1 MTFDQNTNVSAY
13 REQRVKRRE
22 DLRLVRGAGRYTG
35 DLRPEGLL
43 YVAFLRSPHP
53 HARIN
58 RIAVAAAAA
67 AEGVVAVITGADLYA
82 AGLKD
87 SPGGFAVP
95 RPDGRPAP
103 KTNRP
108 ALAADRVRHVGE
120 AVVAVVA
127 ETQARAVDACELI
140 EIEYEELPAVTTVG
154 AMTSGIPALWD
165 EAAQDNIAFRW
176 EGGDAAAVDA
186 ALRTASHVTIQTM
199 RVSRVAVNSMEPR
212 NVLVIPQDDERLL
225 VHASHQSPFTLRDAL
240 EAVGFEKGG
249 IHVQVGDVGG
259 SFGLKM
265 GIVLEAIVV
274 AHAARTVRRP
284 VFWESTRNEAFQSD
298 DHARE
303 LEATAEIGFDK
314 SNRIVGLRV
323 SIRANL
329 GAYVTGKSGWTIG
342 NIGGVAGVYA
352 IPAIHAEVYGILT
365 NTVHTAAYRGA
376 GRPEA
381 TYVIERVLDVAAVEL
396 GVSPFELRRVNLIAP
411 SAMPYQTALTF
422 KYDCGEFEEGMKI
435 AAGLADLA
443 GFEVRRT
450 EAGKRGKLRGIG
462 ISNSIEVAG
471 GPFKVL
477 APDMARV
484 SLLTDGRLLLQ
495 TGSMSVGQSFETV
508 FPQLIADMFGIPADQ
523 VEYNQGDTDV
533 LPSGR
538 GNGGS
543 SALCVG
549 GSAVSEAATVLR
561 GDLIEIAAKLLGA
574 PADSVSLSNGMLR
587 SQWGNRTLTLAELA
601 AETEPASERIV
612 VQATGVF
619 KPPAETYP
627 NGTHICE
634 VEVDPETGEI
644 EIVSYTAVE
653 DIGNVINPMTAE
665 GQIQGGV
672 VQGIGQAFGEEVCFD
687 TNGQLLTA
695 SFMDYAMPR
704 AGDFPNFKLAFHPVP
719 TKVNPLGAKGVG
731 EAGTVGALSA
741 AMNAI
746 NAALAPLGIRHL
758 DMPATPARVWAAI
771 QKVQKVV
778 ERSSVQEPERK
789 LPHDPNAN
797 DACTDMNR
805 VSHSGSN

>member
-1 MTFDQNTNVSAY
+1 MQAMSEY
-13 REQRVKRRE
+13 KEQQAKRRE
-22 DLRLVRGAGRYTG
+22 DLRFVTGAGRYTG
-35 DLRPEGLL
+35 DLQPEGLL
-43 YVAFLRSPHP
+43 YAAFLRSPRP
-53 HARIN
+53 HARISH
-58 RIAVAAAAA
+58 IAVDAAAA

-95 RPDGRPAP
+95 RPDGGPAP
-103 KTNRP
+103 RTHRP

-120 AVVAVVA
+120 AIAAVVA
-127 ETQARAVDACELI
+127 ETQAQAVAACELI
-140 EIEYEELPAVTTVG
+140 EPDYEELPAVTTID
-154 AMTSGIPALWD
+154 AMAPGSPAIWD
-165 EAAQDNIAFRW
+165 DAPDNVAFRW
-176 EGGDAAAVDA
+176 KGGDITAVDA
-186 ALRTASHVTIQTM
+186 ALRSASHITRQTM
-199 RVSRVAVNSMEPR
+199 QVSRVAVNSMEPR
-212 NVLVIPQDDERLL
+212 NVLVIPQRGGRLL
-225 VHASHQSPFTLRDAL
+225 VHASHQAPFTLRESL
-240 EAVGFEKGG
+240 EAVGFEKGK

-259 SFGLKM
+259 SFGLKV
-265 GIVLEAIVV
+265 GLVLEAIVV
-274 AHAARTVRRP
+274 AHAARQLGRP

-323 SIRANL
+323 SMKANL
-329 GAYVTGKSGWTIG
+329 GAYVSNKSGWTIG
-342 NIGGVAGVYA
+342 NVGGVAGVYA
-352 IPAIHAEVYGILT
+352 IPAIHAEVYGVLT

-381 TYVIERVLDVAAVEL
+381 TYVIERILDVAALEL
-396 GVSPFELRRVNLIAP
+396 GVSPFELRRTNLIAP
-411 SAMPYQTALTF
+411 TAMPYQTALTF
-422 KYDCGEFEEGMKI
+422 KYDCGDFEQGMTMAARI
-435 AAGLADLA
+435 ADWA
-443 GFEVRRT
+443 GFETRRN
-450 EAGKRGKLRGIG
+450 EARKRGKLRGMG

-471 GPFKVL
+471 GPLRIL
-477 APDMARV
+477 AADTARV
-484 SLLTDGRLLLQ
+484 SLLSDGRLLLQ
-495 TGSMSVGQSFETV
+495 TGSMSVGQGFETV
-508 FPQLIADMFGIPADQ
+508 FPQLIADMFGVAADQ

-549 GSAVSEAATVLR
+549 GSAVVEAAATLR
-561 GDLIEIAAKLLGA
+561 QSLVEIGEKLLNA
-574 PADSVSLSNGMLR
+574 PAGSVSLSDGMLR
-587 SQWGNRTLTLAELA
+587 SHEANRTLTLGELA
-601 AETEPASERIV
+601 TEAEPVAEGVA
-612 VQATGVF
+612 VQATSVF

-644 EIVSYTAVE
+644 EIVSYSAVE
-653 DIGNVINPMTAE
+653 DIGNVINPMIAE

-672 VQGIGQAFGEEVCFD
+672 VQGIGQAFGEQVSFD
-687 TNGQLLTA
+687 TSGQLLTA
-695 SFMDYAMPR
+695 SFMDYTMPR

-758 DMPATPARVWAAI
+758 DMPATPARVWSAI
-771 QKVQKVV
+771 QEALECRTVRESEQDL
-778 ERSSVQEPERK
+778 S
-789 LPHDPNAN
+789 HDQ
-797 DACTDMNR
+797 
-805 VSHSGSN
+805 VSTAHALT